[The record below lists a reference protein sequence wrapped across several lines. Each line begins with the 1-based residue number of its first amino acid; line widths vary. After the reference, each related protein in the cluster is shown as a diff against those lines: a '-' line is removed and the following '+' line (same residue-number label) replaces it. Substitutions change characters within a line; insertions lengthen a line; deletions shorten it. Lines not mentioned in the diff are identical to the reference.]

1 MKCCELSAG
10 KLRNPIEIQQL
21 TNTPDGQGGFNTTW
35 ATIYP
40 NVMAKI
46 KPVSGG
52 ERMRAMQLNA
62 TISHRIFLRY
72 IDGIKPAMR
81 VKFGDRLFQIR
92 LPLNLEERDRW
103 LELHCEEGVA
113 Q

>member
-1 MKCCELSAG
+1 MKCCELTAG
-10 KLRNPIEIQQL
+10 KLRNSVEIQEL
-21 TNTPDGQGGFNTTW
+21 TNTSDGYGGFVTTW
-35 ATIYP
+35 ATIHTI
-40 NVMAKI
+40 NAMI

-72 IDGIKPAMR
+72 IEGIKPAMR

-92 LPLNLEERDRW
+92 LPLNLEERNRW

>member
-1 MKCCELSAG
+1 MKCCDLSAG
-10 KLRNPIEIQQL
+10 KLRNSIEIQEL
-21 TNTPDGQGGFNTTW
+21 TNTPDGQGGFSTAWTTIH
-35 ATIYP
+35 TP
-40 NVMAKI
+40 NAMI

-62 TISHRIFLRY
+62 TVTHRIYLRY
-72 IDGIKPAMR
+72 VAGIEADMR

-92 LPLNLEERDRW
+92 LALNLEERNRW
-103 LELHCEEGVA
+103 LELHCEEGAA

>member
-1 MKCCELSAG
+1 MKCCELTAG
-10 KLRNPIEIQQL
+10 KLRNSIEIQEL
-21 TNTPDGQGGFNTTW
+21 TNTPDGGGGFSTTW
-35 ATIYP
+35 TTIHTISA
-40 NVMAKI
+40 MI

-72 IDGIKPAMR
+72 IEGIKPTMR

-92 LPLNLEERDRW
+92 LPLNLEERNRW

>member
-1 MKCCELSAG
+1 MKCCDLSAG
-10 KLRNPIEIQQL
+10 KLRNSIEIQQP
-21 TNTPDGQGGFNTTW
+21 TNTPDGQGGHVTTW
-35 ATIYP
+35 LTIHP
-40 NVMAKI
+40 NIMSKI
-46 KPVSGG
+46 VPVSGG

-62 TISHRIFLRY
+62 TITHRVFLRY
-72 IDGIKPAMR
+72 IAGIEANMR